1 MNSYETLKERTKGVV
16 VVMTTPFREDHSLDE
31 EGLRRLTRF
40 LLDSGLREGNG
51 VLVPAGSTGS
61 VLCSP
66 MKREK
71 PYSK

>member
-51 VLVPAGSTGS
+51 VLVPAGSTGE
-61 VLCSP
+61 CP
-66 MKREK
+66 MLTDEERK